1 MCCQFLAIAYLRS
14 QLVSEASQCRDQ
26 DRWREG
32 PSWPCRDRSF
42 WVAGRSQRHCRCPS
56 AVGLLIYTSRR
67 TSPSR
72 IRLSTTLRVTA
83 HGAWAAV
90 ATAIATVVSCSCRAA
105 AHQKQGGGGL
115 PTRWSSSSRSGRA
128 HRDQG
133 RDRSAAGAPHGI
145 CSLRMLLVRAR
156 EELHSSIGMA
166 VLASSDGSAAL
177 PHPTSEYVT
186 DRTI

>member
-1 MCCQFLAIAYLRS
+1 MSRPQLLGGWPLSAALSLPECCGAPVLYIEAHLS
-14 QLVSEASQCRDQ
+14 VPNLVPA
-26 DRWREG
+26 
-32 PSWPCRDRSF
+32 
-42 WVAGRSQRHCRCPS
+42 
-56 AVGLLIYTSRR
+56 
-67 TSPSR
+67 
-72 IRLSTTLRVTA
+72 TLRVTA

-177 PHPTSEYVT
+177 PHPTSEYGT
-186 DRTI
+186 ARTI